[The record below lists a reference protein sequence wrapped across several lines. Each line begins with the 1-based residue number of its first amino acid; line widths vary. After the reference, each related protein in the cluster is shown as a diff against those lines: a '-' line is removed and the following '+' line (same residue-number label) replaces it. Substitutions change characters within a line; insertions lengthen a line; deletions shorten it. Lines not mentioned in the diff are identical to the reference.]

1 MNLNAS
7 VDTIRNVAEA
17 MKLAQLLDDRTAHAD
32 KARIAVWAEQVEPF
46 DLPLDDLLD
55 GVRAYYADP
64 RERPIGVGDLI
75 AAARA
80 IRRDRNERES
90 AEQMRA
96 RQEALDARVAE
107 AISEAAD
114 ALPVIP
120 AVRVFTR
127 PSQRADGK
135 PNPLSVRCPW
145 CHAGEFRP
153 CQTPGTNVILRNP
166 HPSRVETL
174 EGLGKP

>member
-7 VDTIRNVAEA
+7 IDTIRNVAEA

-46 DLPLDDLLD
+46 ELALDDLLN

-107 AISEAAD
+107 AIAD
-114 ALPVIP
+114 TAEQLPAIP
-120 AVRVFTR
+120 GPRFTR

-135 PNPLSVRCPW
+135 PNPLAVRCPW
-145 CHAGEFRP
+145 CHAPEYRP
-153 CQTPGTNVILRNP
+153 CTIPNVHGESRVTLRDP
-166 HPSRVETL
+166 HPSRVEL
-174 EGLGKP
+174 VAR